1 MAGVNDNAAFS
12 DIYATTLEL
21 RAKKPADAVADNI
34 PLVWKMRKNGGIKE
48 ISGGRF
54 ISENIEIAQNQFV
67 QLIDADEEIAMG
79 YNNTLG
85 SLAYTPKIIVT
96 PTVINEL
103 EQAQNQGESKFL
115 DLLDERQEIAD
126 KSTWNVMEAMLQGDG
141 TTYGGKAFAGIRG
154 YLPDTNNTGS
164 IGGLSR
170 VTYSAL
176 RNASVNLV
184 STFGSATDSS
194 NIESRTRYVKNLI
207 VRGTDKPDLGLLG
220 QTYYNAACDSFS
232 GKQRITVNQEMYEAN
247 FDNVQIEGITMV
259 LAGGKIFS
267 GLSHIAAD
275 RGYLLNTKTFKLKMY
290 QGYNFTALNKR
301 TSFNQLVD
309 AAILLG
315 IGNLTMN
322 NPGLNAVM
330 YDS

>member
-1 MAGVNDNAAFS
+1 VPDNFS
-12 DIYATTLEL
+12 DIFSTTYEL
-21 RAKKPADAVADNI
+21 REKKPADAVADNI
-34 PLVWKMRKNGGIKE
+34 PLLYKMRKNGGIKVVP
-48 ISGGRF
+48 GGRF
-54 ISENIEIAQNQFV
+54 LSENIRIAQNNFV

-79 YNNTLG
+79 YNNTL
-85 SLAYTPKIIVT
+85 AAFAFTPKIIVT
-96 PTVINEL
+96 PTVINAL
-103 EQAQNQGESKFL
+103 EQAQNQGDSAFL
-115 DLLDERQEIAD
+115 DLMDERQEIAD
-126 KSTWNVMEAMLQGDG
+126 DSTQNVMEAMLQGDG
-141 TTYGGKAFAGIRG
+141 TTYGGKAFAGVRG

-170 VTYSAL
+170 ATYSAI
-176 RNASVNLV
+176 RNTSVNLV

-194 NIESRTRYVKNLI
+194 NIESRIRHTKNLI

-220 QTYYNAACDSFS
+220 NTYYNAACDSFS
-232 GKQRITVNQEMYEAN
+232 GKQRITVDKDMYEAN
-247 FDNVQIEGITMV
+247 FDNVTIEGITCV
-259 LAGGKIFS
+259 LAGGKIVS
-267 GLSHIAAD
+267 GLAHIAAD

-290 QGYNFTALNKR
+290 QGYNFQPLNKR

-322 NPGLNAVM
+322 NPTLNAVI

>member
-1 MAGVNDNAAFS
+1 MSFS
-12 DIYATTLEL
+12 DIYSTTWEY
-21 RAKKPADAVADNI
+21 RVKKPADAVADNI
-34 PLVWKMRKNGGIKE
+34 PLVWAMRKRGNMKTIP
-48 ISGGRF
+48 GGRF
-54 ISENIEIAQNQFV
+54 ISENIRLAQNGYV
-67 QLIDADEEIAMG
+67 QLIDADEDITMG

-85 SLAYTPKIIVT
+85 DFQFTPKIIVT

-103 EQAQNQGESKFL
+103 EMAMNQGEAKFL
-115 DLLDERQEIAD
+115 DLMDERQEIAD
-126 KSTWNVMEAMLQGDG
+126 ESTWNVMEAMLQGDG
-141 TTYGGKAFAGIRG
+141 TTYGGKAFAGVRSYIV
-154 YLPDTNNTGS
+154 DTTTSGS

-170 VTYSAL
+170 TIYSAI

-207 VRGTDKPDLGLLG
+207 VRGTDKPDLGLFG

-232 GKQRITVNQEMYEAN
+232 AKQRIVQSNKEMYEAN
-247 FDNVQIEGITMV
+247 FDNVVIEGVTCV

-275 RGYLLNTKTFKLKMY
+275 RGYLLNTKTFNLKMY
-290 QGYNFTALNKR
+290 SGYNFQPLAKR
-301 TSFNQLVD
+301 TSFNQLVE
-309 AAILLG
+309 AALLLG
-315 IGNLTMN
+315 IGNLTIN

-330 YDS
+330 FDS

>member
-1 MAGVNDNAAFS
+1 MADNFS
-12 DIYATTLEL
+12 DIYSTTWEL
-21 RAKKPADAVADNI
+21 REKKPADAVADNI
-34 PLVWKMRKNGGIKE
+34 PLVWKMRKNGGIKT

-54 ISENIEIAQNQFV
+54 ISENIRIAQNNYV
-67 QLIDADEEIAMG
+67 QLIDADEEITMG
-79 YNNTLG
+79 YNNTLA
-85 SLAYTPKIIVT
+85 SFAFTPKIIVT

-103 EQAQNQGESKFL
+103 EQAQNQGESAFL
-115 DLLDERQEIAD
+115 DLMDERQEIAD
-126 KSTWNVMEAMLQGDG
+126 ESTWNVMEAMLQGDG

-170 VTYSAL
+170 VTYSAI
-176 RNASVNLV
+176 RNTSVNLV

-207 VRGTDKPDLGLLG
+207 VRGTDKPDLGLFG
-220 QTYYNAACDSFS
+220 TTYYNAACDSFS
-232 GKQRITVNQEMYEAN
+232 GKQRITVDKEMFEAN
-247 FDNVQIEGITMV
+247 FDNVQIEGVTIV

-290 QGYNFTALNKR
+290 AGYNFQPLNKR
-301 TSFNQLVD
+301 TSFNQLVE
-309 AAILLG
+309 AAVLLG

-322 NPGLNAVM
+322 NPALNAVM